1 MKIVTKQGVVGVESA
16 VAFSEFLSAM
26 DGDVD
31 LTTAPVSRA
40 VLLRL
45 SEYYEYYVGCPMTA
59 LPEKVM
65 VRMEDLVQPWYVQF
79 ITSFD
84 DRELY
89 ELLVAADYLAFKE
102 VLQLGCAY
110 IASRPR
116 EQVVSFLKK

>member
-1 MKIVTKQGVVGVESA
+1 MKVVTQQGVVVLESA
-16 VAFSEFLSAM
+16 AYSEFLSAM
-26 DGDVD
+26 DGEVD

-45 SEYYEYYVGCPMTA
+45 SEYYEYYEGCPMTA
-59 LPEKVM
+59 LPEKVTA
-65 VRMEDLVQPWYVQF
+65 RMEDMVQPWYAHF
-79 ITSFD
+79 ISSFNE
-84 DRELY
+84 RELH

-102 VLQLGCAY
+102 VVQLGCAY